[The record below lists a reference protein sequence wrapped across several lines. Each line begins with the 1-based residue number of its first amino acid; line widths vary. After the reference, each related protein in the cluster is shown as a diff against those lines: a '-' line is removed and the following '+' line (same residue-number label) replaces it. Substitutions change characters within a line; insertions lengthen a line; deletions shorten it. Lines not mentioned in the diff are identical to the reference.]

1 MAKNYEKRRTYANGV
16 QEPLAAYETRMGR
29 TMLDLLE
36 ASVENRHRADLQ
48 AIEALRHGGT
58 GYHFV
63 SRPDGKSRLYTNV
76 ANLAKALRRHLF
88 VIGSGQPLVEVDIK
102 NSQPLVLA
110 GLVIAHYGPGTLP
123 ADAAEYVKQV
133 EKGQA
138 YEASM
143 LEMGLMNEQTDKDS
157 PAHKKARDRFK
168 VRVFTEL
175 YFGEVRIMN
184 HTTLGKAFKEQFP
197 SVDRLIRIYKA
208 ERYQDFAVALQRA
221 EAGVVIDV
229 VLAQLQAAGIH
240 ALTIHDSVLCQAA
253 DYSLVRDLLINGFQE
268 VYGITPSLSNK

>member
-1 MAKNYEKRRTYANGV
+1 
-16 QEPLAAYETRMGR
+16 
-29 TMLDLLE
+29 
-36 ASVENRHRADLQ
+36 
-48 AIEALRHGGT
+48 LRQGGA
-58 GYHFV
+58 GYHFA
-63 SRPDGKSRLYTNV
+63 SRPDGKSRLYSNV
-76 ANLAKALRRHLF
+76 ANLAKVLRRYLF
-88 VIGSGQPLVEVDIK
+88 VMDSAQPLVEIDIK

-110 GLVIAHYGPGTLP
+110 GLLIAHYGMATLP
-123 ADAAEYVKQV
+123 VDAAEYVKQV

-175 YFGEVRIMN
+175 YFGKVRIMN
-184 HTTLGKAFKEQFP
+184 QTTLGKAFKEQFP
-197 SVDRLIRIYKA
+197 SVDRLIRTYKA
-208 ERYQDFAVALQRA
+208 QCYQDFAVALQRA
-221 EAGVVIDV
+221 EAAVVIDT
-229 VLAQLQAAGIH
+229 VLAQLQTVEIH